1 MPKISRTF
9 GPFHFEDLEP
19 HRFEDLVRQ
28 LTYDFKDW
36 RVIEGTG
43 RSGSDDGIDIRAF
56 ERPAAES
63 NDGEED
69 EDAKELPHPM
79 MGNQWMIQC
88 KREKELG
95 PKRVGEIIEE
105 LDPKNPPYGYVL
117 AAACNFSKQSYDRF
131 RDKLISKGV
140 MEFHLWGK
148 AELEDMLCQPKN
160 DHILFTFFGISLVTR
175 RRSRSTEIRRTVT
188 NKNKLFR
195 ALGTEL
201 GHVSVLIRD
210 ANDEDYPFKD
220 DIKDFDVRPP
230 WRECLATNYHPRGL
244 VLRTREYFGFV
255 DQERMEFDF
264 TDAISLLMLRGDE
277 EDHDRKSWHE
287 RRELIEDFWNHLPRR
302 NQCHVVAERLLRYD
316 DMLVIDDQGIAPHK
330 FTHIFVDADGR
341 DGPFSGGWEF
351 AELRRGVAR
360 RHIDLRDYRRKKVFP
375 DKFPDPVVG
384 TVYPEGAISIDGETA
399 RLAGLNENVRE
410 FFLLAGQHDEL
421 KQRDVITVKSE
432 DNIYRS
438 GQVGRRDSTPT
449 YLQITLIENV
459 RVADLYVEEEQ
470 FRLREL
476 ERKLGRELADD
487 EVLKRIEFV
496 QTYGRKIGKNDLA

>member
-1 MPKISRTF
+1 M
-9 GPFHFEDLEP
+9 
-19 HRFEDLVRQ
+19 RQ
-28 LTYDFKDW
+28 LVYDFKDW
-36 RVIEGTG
+36 QTIEGTG

-56 ERPAAES
+56 ERLAIPRNE
-63 NDGEED
+63 DDED
-69 EDAKELPHPM
+69 EETKESPHPM
-79 MGNQWMIQC
+79 MGNQWIVQC

-95 PKRVGEIIEE
+95 PKRVAEIIAE

-131 RDKLISKGV
+131 RDRLIEKGV
-140 MEFHLWGK
+140 MEFQLWGK

-175 RRSRSTEIRRTVT
+175 RRSRSTEIRRIVT

-195 ALGTEL
+195 VLGTEL

-210 ANDEDYPFKD
+210 ANDEDYPFKEN
-220 DIKDFDVRPP
+220 IKDFDVRPR

-244 VLRTREYFGFV
+244 VLKTREYFGFV
-255 DQERMEFDF
+255 DQKRKEFDF

-277 EDHDRKSWHE
+277 EHQDRRDWHE
-287 RRELIEDFWNHLPRR
+287 RREVIEDFWNHLPHR
-302 NQCHVVAERLLRYD
+302 NKCHFVAERLLRYD

-330 FTHIFVDADGR
+330 FTHIFVDTEGK

-351 AELRRGVAR
+351 AELRRGVASQ
-360 RHIDLRDYRRKKVFP
+360 HIDLRDYRRRKIFP
-375 DKFPDPVVG
+375 DEFPPPVVG
-384 TVYPEGAISIDGETA
+384 TIYPEGAISIDSETA
-399 RLAGLNENVRE
+399 RLAELNENVRE

-421 KQRDVITVKSE
+421 RQRDVITVRSQ
-432 DNIYRS
+432 DTVYRS
-438 GQVGRRDSTPT
+438 GQGGRRDTMPS
-449 YLQITLIENV
+449 YLQVTLIENV

-476 ERKLGRELADD
+476 ERRLGRELADD

-496 QTYGRKIGKNDLA
+496 RTYGRKIGKNDFV